1 MIFSLINFASI
12 YKTVSAYCKKEKP
25 EIKEYKYMIIKS
37 DVLIIGG
44 GPGGISAAVY
54 LKRLGISVKIIQTLV
69 GGQVLNTGK
78 IDNFIGEANL
88 TGEQL
93 GRNLD
98 EQEHKI
104 LSNNEIFEDYIDEIN
119 YKNNQFESIG
129 DNKYVSNYLILAT
142 GANPKKLGIPG
153 EVDYAGRG
161 VSYCAIC
168 DGAFFKDKDII
179 VVGGGDSAFSE
190 ARLLTKFAKK
200 VSIMYRKASPR
211 AQKIEIIENQQNKKI
226 ELINNTIIKKIIGD
240 SNGVN
245 SVITQKNGIEHKVNT
260 SGVFIYVGITPNL
273 PKINFNLAHDEMN
286 FIYSDEYGQ
295 TNVPNLFVV
304 GDLKHDSFRQISIA
318 IADGAN
324 SALKIS
330 SLKNKK
336 GK

>member
-1 MIFSLINFASI
+1 
-12 YKTVSAYCKKEKP
+12 
-25 EIKEYKYMIIKS
+25 MIIKS

-44 GPGGISAAVY
+44 GPGGISAAIY

-129 DNKYVSNYLILAT
+129 DNKYVSNYLILTT

-153 EVDYAGRG
+153 EADYAGRG

-200 VSIMYRKASPR
+200 VSIVYRKASPR

>member
-1 MIFSLINFASI
+1 
-12 YKTVSAYCKKEKP
+12 
-25 EIKEYKYMIIKS
+25 MIIKS

-44 GPGGISAAVY
+44 GPGGISAAIY

-153 EVDYAGRG
+153 EADYAGRG

-200 VSIMYRKASPR
+200 VSIVYRKASPR

>member
-1 MIFSLINFASI
+1 
-12 YKTVSAYCKKEKP
+12 
-25 EIKEYKYMIIKS
+25 MIIKS

-44 GPGGISAAVY
+44 GPGGISAAIY

-104 LSNNEIFEDYIDEIN
+104 LSNNEIFEDYINEIN

-153 EVDYAGRG
+153 EADYAGRG

-330 SLKNKK
+330 NLKNKK